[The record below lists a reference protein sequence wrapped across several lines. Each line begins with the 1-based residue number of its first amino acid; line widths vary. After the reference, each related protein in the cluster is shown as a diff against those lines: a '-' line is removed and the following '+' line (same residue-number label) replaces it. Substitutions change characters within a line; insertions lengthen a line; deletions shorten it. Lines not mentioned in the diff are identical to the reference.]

1 MNTRDKRKKTNSK
14 KAVSKKPASQRPV
27 SRSSGSRSGSGTRS
41 SSARSR
47 RRQQERRKQQ
57 QIRYLLQGLFLGFC
71 IALLIFS
78 VWKLASI
85 FLGYRSGEKEYD
97 DLRQY
102 VLEEP
107 IDPAAVT
114 PAEPDD
120 TSGEGSEE
128 GTESPAPLVPMQRI
142 DLASL
147 QEINSDATGWIEI
160 PGTAL
165 SYPLVHTS
173 DNIYYLTHTFRRE
186 ENRSGSI
193 FTETSNS
200 ADFSDL
206 HTIVYG
212 HNMKDG
218 SMFAS
223 LKNYKKDSYFKAHPY
238 IYIDLADG
246 AHCYQIFSCHDAAV
260 TDITYT
266 IGYSANDQYA
276 SFLDALKSASLYD
289 TGVDV
294 GIQDSVITLSTCTN
308 DGKDRFVV
316 HAKKLY

>member
-1 MNTRDKRKKTNSK
+1 MNTKGKKKRPAPKA
-14 KAVSKKPASQRPV
+14 AVSKTTTKKPL
-27 SRSSGSRSGSGTRS
+27 
-41 SSARSR
+41 SAKER
-47 RRQQERRKQQ
+47 RRREQARKKQ

-78 VWKLASI
+78 IWKLASI
-85 FLGYRSGEKEYD
+85 FLGYRSGEKEYE

-107 IDPAAVT
+107 VSPDTVNT
-114 PAEPDD
+114 GGTGDD
-120 TSGEGSEE
+120 TESEEGSEE
-128 GTESPAPLVPMQRI
+128 PAVIVPMTRI
-142 DLASL
+142 DLTTL
-147 QEINSDATGWIEI
+147 RGINPEAVGWIEI

-173 DNIYYLTHTFRRE
+173 DNIYYLTHTFRGE
-186 ENRSGSI
+186 ENKSGGI
-193 FTETSNS
+193 FIETLNKT
-200 ADFSDL
+200 DFSDL
-206 HTIVYG
+206 HTIIYG

-223 LKNYKKDSYFKAHPY
+223 LKNYQKESYYTANPY

-246 AHCYQIFSCHDAAV
+246 SHCYQIFSCHEAEV

-266 IGYSANDQYA
+266 IGYGADDMYA
-276 SFLDALKSASLYD
+276 EFLNSIKGSSLYD
-289 TGVDV
+289 TGVEV
-294 GIQDSVITLSTCTN
+294 GTGDSVITLSTCTKS
-308 DGKDRFVV
+308 GSDRFVV